1 MTLDEGEDVTV
12 VFDVLHD
19 TEGAEGEEEVEEEEE
34 EEEVQSGRG
43 KSE

>member
-34 EEEVQSGRG
+34 EVQSGRG